1 MKIPLV
7 VAVKHR
13 VIVSLT
19 VRWNVEFLV
28 PYETVYRN
36 LGTRRKDI
44 KVRFTSRNTF
54 PTSISKN
61 QKKSNLFM
69 IVIMIVI
76 IFHPFDLTMKSLL
89 SVQPV
94 VDGQKFGVFRLGGDP
109 TNDILRNSGRQ
120 AFPTKEIYQIH
131 VLLRTFQHQRS
142 LAGIYIRP
150 RIKKVFWQR
159 AVFQFRQTN
168 LLSSHRV
175 QRLVGV
181 HGNGRVSDDAR
192 SQLQR
197 RDLEELVSGEI
208 IAFHF
213 DLESPGG
220 VRIVHYD
227 HGSGLLLSYERL
239 EIDRVCRIWQFATR
253 SRYFNAQRRV
263 LLDF

>member
-7 VAVKHR
+7 VAVKHG

-142 LAGIYIRP
+142 LAGIYTTIYKD
-150 RIKKVFWQR
+150 KKSFLAESSFSISSNEFIIFSPCPASRRCSWKR
-159 AVFQFRQTN
+159 ARK
-168 LLSSHRV
+168 
-175 QRLVGV
+175 
-181 HGNGRVSDDAR
+181 
-192 SQLQR
+192 
-197 RDLEELVSGEI
+197 
-208 IAFHF
+208 
-213 DLESPGG
+213 
-220 VRIVHYD
+220 
-227 HGSGLLLSYERL
+227 
-239 EIDRVCRIWQFATR
+239 
-253 SRYFNAQRRV
+253 
-263 LLDF
+263 